1 MEISNANKKKFQK
14 WKDFYENTLKRFDV
28 FYENTLQIFNN
39 KQFKDKFMNFPSLQ
53 SEFNEDLENDIIYD
67 ESYLKKLLKAIED
80 LNNTSDRNPG
90 MKEYT
95 DKLDKIFETQYNT
108 LRSLH
113 SMKTSINT
121 KINKKNTNIPK
132 YKRYLD
138 YIRDLIYLKLYKD
151 LFIIIILSNT
161 FLKTDN
167 VINTIN
173 RENTSNPKKNTPLKN
188 IRELPKGANGVK
200 NAISPQNLSV
210 KPGKP
215 LKQNINKSSLSNIPK
230 SQLNKKQPIN
240 PKITQKIIECNQ
252 KLEKSLKDF
261 VKKLNSLNT
270 KKNGG
275 GNVLNSNEFIEL
287 SNNSSIKEYQAK
299 LKKIKK
305 AYEDG
310 LQQNIDGFKKICK
323 LIQDYISKLNK
334 IVSDFIS
341 SLDDNNNIRNNS
353 DAKLK
358 ELGDKLKQINL
369 EINKIESELKVKIER
384 FRELENSLK
393 NKEDNS
399 KNINDI
405 SNKLFEYEQK
415 KQRILG
421 NIEQLNNDY
430 NILNVKRNKLKDNT
444 KNFEVRYNNLS
455 RKERNP
461 NFKLNNLK
469 TEEEYLK
476 VEEKDLKAKE
486 NDLTVEEKNLNAKKV
501 RLNEELELI
510 SQSIMNLKS
519 NNDNYNDNKS
529 SHKEIN
535 EMKDN
540 TLYEIQ
546 LLKLKLE
553 DKKNERKDLLKQI
566 KNFSN
571 N

>member
-476 VEEKDLKAKE
+476 VEEKDLNAKE